1 MNYICARALLHYVT
15 YYFSI
20 AYVCACYWPLFL
32 IAFLNFVRASLH
44 CALNQGA
51 RCLAHLF
58 GFYDVRFVVTVITPA
73 AIASSSRSVSIFS
86 VQSSL
91 SSAYACIICWN
102 ASVNAC
108 VDVCCFHFFALCYIH
123 VGTRLR
129 AICMIVCFYLFLL
142 RLQVQYSWG
151 GQPAVLPEAPR

>member
-20 AYVCACYWPLFL
+20 AYVCACCLPLFL

-58 GFYDVRFVVTVITPA
+58 GFYDERLVVTVTTPA
-73 AIASSSRSVSIFS
+73 AIASSSRNVSILS
-86 VQSSL
+86 VRSSL
-91 SSAYACIICWN
+91 SSAHACIICWN
-102 ASVNAC
+102 ASVNSC
-108 VDVCCFHFFALCYIH
+108 VDVCCFHFVVLVLYSRRHSPSSHLYDRLLLSFSVASSGAVFL
-123 VGTRLR
+123 GWPTRC
-129 AICMIVCFYLFLL
+129 A
-142 RLQVQYSWG
+142 
-151 GQPAVLPEAPR
+151 A